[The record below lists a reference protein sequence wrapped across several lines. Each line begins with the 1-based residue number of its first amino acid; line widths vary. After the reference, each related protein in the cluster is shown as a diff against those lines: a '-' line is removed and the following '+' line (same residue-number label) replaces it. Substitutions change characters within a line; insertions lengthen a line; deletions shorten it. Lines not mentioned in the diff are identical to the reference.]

1 MVTARGQRR
10 DLGVRGPLPADFT
23 YQARRRALAE
33 LAGWCAG
40 VRKRRLSDG
49 AVEITLDTA
58 RRRGGL
64 TRSRLAALRASN
76 PAAARALGRV
86 MAAQLG
92 GLVAAALNRPRRSAG
107 RDARAHLAYVRALS
121 GWRQSARRPLLC
133 RKRTPRQRARRAAR
147 RGACRAGPGGDPDP
161 DDPSCG
167 GRRRW
172 GCRGG
177 RWPQR
182 VVCCASRPVVC
193 GEFIRASSREPG
205 LTPGLRPHVEVW
217 ALVGR
222 TPRRGCAKQEQGGQT
237 CML

>member
-1 MVTARGQRR
+1 M
-10 DLGVRGPLPADFT
+10 RGPLPADFT

-182 VVCCASRPVVC
+182 ACPSRPAVC
-193 GEFIRASSREPG
+193 GEFIRASFEPG

-217 ALVGR
+217 APVGR
-222 TPRRGCAKQEQGGQT
+222 APGLRGRANERVGGDRCAP
-237 CML
+237 